1 MSKTQCYITFRE
13 SNKIYYFVCYLKLII
28 KRIILHQYT
37 RKAGYI
43 FKECLYTQIL
53 SPQTFDSKP
62 FNPTALS
69 CQSSAG
75 QPLLTL
81 NASI

>member
-1 MSKTQCYITFRE
+1 MLTKIN
-13 SNKIYYFVCYLKLII
+13 NK

-37 RKAGYI
+37 RKAGYT
-43 FKECLYTQIL
+43 FKECLYTQRL
-53 SPQTFDSKP
+53 SPQTFVSEL
-62 FNPTALS
+62 FNPPALS
-69 CQSSAG
+69 CQGSAG